1 MAVTP
6 VHHVSAAGVVR
17 SEAGEVLLIRSP
29 LRGWEFPGGMVESRE
44 SVQDALKREIWE
56 ESGVRV
62 EITGFAGL
70 CKNVELDI
78 VNLEFCC
85 RYLGGELRGSSE
97 SLEVRWFSREE
108 ALETVEFPLAKCWL
122 EYILGGGKQ
131 VRCFS
136 FRKDPFT
143 ILEDTLL
150 PAGE

>member
-1 MAVTP
+1 MVP
-6 VHHVSAAGVVR
+6 IHHVSAAGVVR
-17 SEAGEVLLIRSP
+17 NEAGEVLLIRGP
-29 LRGWEFPGGMVESRE
+29 LRGWEIPGGVVESHE

-56 ESGVRV
+56 ESGVQV

-85 RYLGGELRGSSE
+85 RYLSGEPRGSEE
-97 SLEVRWFSREE
+97 SLEVRWFSPAE
-108 ALETVEFPLAKCWL
+108 ALKIVEFPLAKSWL
-122 EYILGGGKQ
+122 DYILNGAEK

-136 FRKDPFT
+136 FRKNPFE

-150 PAGE
+150 PAGG